1 MRRIFLGTGA
11 VVLATLM
18 WTTAP
23 SSAQRGGHGG
33 GSHAPAHVGS
43 VHYAAHSAPARVAP
57 ARVGPAVRAGAVRSE
72 HYAHSPTGGA
82 YRNPYREEYSRH
94 FRSGYRSF
102 FLGDVEYYGYDS
114 LEPDC
119 QPVAIDGITYY
130 LCDGVYYQPYIS
142 DGQTVYLVVP
152 TQ

>member
-23 SSAQRGGHGG
+23 SSAQRGGHDGG
-33 GSHAPAHVGS
+33 HAPARTGS
-43 VHYAAHSAPARVAP
+43 VHYAGRPAPARVAP
-57 ARVGPAVRAGAVRSE
+57 VRVAPVVRAGAVRAE
-72 HYAHSPTGGA
+72 HYAHSPARGA

-94 FRSGYRSF
+94 FRPGYRSF

-114 LEPDC
+114 LEPNC